1 MNHTLFLYD
10 FNNNDIRV
18 IEIDGE
24 PRFAAKDV
32 CDALSIKRYRN
43 ALDVTVSEA
52 NRVAVLK
59 SSLLTTHTMG
69 LSFPNRGMKCVNEA
83 GLYELIFASRKPEA
97 LSFKNW
103 VTSVVLPAIRKH
115 SGYFAGEEKVATG
128 EMDEEEL
135 IMLAMEAQARKVQ
148 RLRTENK
155 SMRMVLETCS
165 LQS

>member
-1 MNHTLFLYD
+1 MKQPLSLYN
-10 FNNNDIRV
+10 FHNNDIRV

-24 PRFAAKDV
+24 PWFATKDV

-59 SSLLTTHTMG
+59 SSVLTAHTMG
-69 LSFPNRGMKCVNEA
+69 LSFPNRGMVCVNEA

-103 VTSVVLPAIRKH
+103 VTSVVLPAINKH
-115 SGYFAGEEKVATG
+115 GGFIAGEEKVATG
-128 EMDEEEL
+128 KMSDDDF
-135 IMLAMEAQARKVQ
+135 MARAYVMATAKLKDLKKDYAAA
-148 RLRTENK
+148 R
-155 SMRMVLETCS
+155 
-165 LQS
+165 